1 MAWSAVNDS
10 LGNTYQ
16 LYSQEKNNSCACAS
30 TMMVIQLVK
39 GKQLD
44 ETSVRRWFGEAE
56 GSINIDQYG
65 TRDFANVAATQSP
78 IISVLSKNGISAHM
92 VRDWSNVQKYVG
104 KATRSKPGILHV
116 AWTPAGG
123 HWVVLVGKN
132 AAGNYICLDPWYGVV
147 ETPLPNYT
155 PAPGTAGTTHYFIQ
169 L

>member
-1 MAWSAVNDS
+1 MAWLTVNDS
-10 LGNTYQ
+10 LGNAYQ

-30 TMMVIQLVK
+30 AMMIIQLVK

-44 ETSVRRWFGEAE
+44 ETTVRRWFGEAE
-56 GSINIDQYG
+56 GHINIDEYG
-65 TRDFANVAATQSP
+65 TRDFDTTGATQSP
-78 IISVLSKNGISAHM
+78 IISVLAKSGISAHM
-92 VRDWSNVQKYVG
+92 VRGWSNVQKYVG
-104 KATRSKPGILHV
+104 QASPSKPGILHV

-132 AAGNYICLDPWYGVV
+132 AGGDFICLDPWYGVV

-155 PAPGTAGTTHYFIQ
+155 PTPGVVGATHYFIQ